1 MHKVSNFLKK
11 ILLILGVAYI
21 AFCLSVYFKQEW
33 FFYNPTDKASDL
45 AIANQAGY
53 PAERVDYKSADGTD
67 LLAWYTKPQTGKKM
81 IVFMHGNSYNIEKF
95 YTKLIPFVQAGYG
108 TFLPEYRGFG
118 GVKGKIAQNN
128 LTADALAA
136 VAYLYSLGYKNSDI
150 IVYGMSLGSHMATN
164 SVYQLGQDN
173 HFAGLI
179 LEVPFTT
186 LVDVARSHVS
196 FPLPFDYIMR
206 DKYDNISKI
215 SHINTPLL
223 VMGASEDATV
233 PVELAKKLYQA
244 AVEPKK
250 LIIYDGAAHSN
261 LYDYKNYQDI
271 LNWLE

>member
-1 MHKVSNFLKK
+1 M
-11 ILLILGVAYI
+11 
-21 AFCLSVYFKQEW
+21 
-33 FFYNPTDKASDL
+33 
-45 AIANQAGY
+45 
-53 PAERVDYKSADGTD
+53 
-67 LLAWYTKPQTGKKM
+67 
-81 IVFMHGNSYNIEKF
+81 
-95 YTKLIPFVQAGYG
+95 
-108 TFLPEYRGFG
+108 
-118 GVKGKIAQNN
+118 
-128 LTADALAA
+128 
-136 VAYLYSLGYKNSDI
+136 
-150 IVYGMSLGSHMATN
+150 
-164 SVYQLGQDN
+164 
-173 HFAGLI
+173 
-179 LEVPFTT
+179 
-186 LVDVARSHVS
+186 VDVARSHVS